1 MHLKRCVLWDVEL
14 SILKGGKRTLRKR
27 QVLIFTNNLKRRK
40 HFIPALIPA
49 LQVDEEMPFGIP
61 NEFQTVYLSG

>member
-40 HFIPALIPA
+40 HFIPAL
-49 LQVDEEMPFGIP
+49 QVDEEMPFGIP

>member
-14 SILKGGKRTLRKR
+14 SILTEGKKTLRKR

-40 HFIPALIPA
+40 HFIPAL
-49 LQVDEEMPFGIP
+49 QVDEEMLFGIP